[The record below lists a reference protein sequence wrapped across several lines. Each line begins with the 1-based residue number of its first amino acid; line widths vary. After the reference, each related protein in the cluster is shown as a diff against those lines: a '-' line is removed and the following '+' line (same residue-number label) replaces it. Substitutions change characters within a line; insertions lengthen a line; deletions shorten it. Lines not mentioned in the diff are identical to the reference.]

1 MFSVQPAA
9 IRPYRQQ
16 GFSLI
21 ELMVG
26 ITLGLVVI
34 TAISL
39 LFVNSSRTRTETEK
53 TGQQIENG
61 RYTAQLL
68 MDEFQLAGYYG
79 ELNPANVATPT
90 TKPDPCVFD
99 AASLKAAL
107 AMPLQGYD
115 NPTSFPT
122 CLSDVRTGS
131 GTTPSPD
138 IVVIRRA
145 STCIAGSTGCDPV
158 DTTKS
163 TYFQTTLCPTSS
175 GQYVI
180 DTNSSSFTLTK
191 KDCTSISG
199 QRAYYTRIYFVA
211 NNNNP
216 GDGIPTLKVAE
227 LGSGGFTTSSLVAG
241 IEQFQVEYGIDTNAD
256 GAPDVYTA
264 NPDAYNAC
272 TGVACQNNWRAV
284 TTVKLHLLVRNTQ
297 STTGFPENR
306 TYVLGRLANGS
317 DNTFGPYNDSI
328 KRHVYTTVVR
338 LNNVA
343 GRLE

>member
-9 IRPYRQQ
+9 IRPYRQH

-26 ITLGLVVI
+26 MVLGLVVVAAI
-34 TAISL
+34 TL

-90 TKPDPCVFD
+90 AKPDPCVFD
-99 AASLKAAL
+99 PASLKAAL
-107 AMPLQGYD
+107 ALPLQGYD
-115 NPTSFPT
+115 NPTSFPA

-131 GTTPSPD
+131 GTSPSPD

-163 TYFQTTLCPTSS
+163 TYFQTTLCPSSS

-180 DTNSSSFTLTK
+180 DTISSSFTLTK

-227 LGSGGFTTSSLVAG
+227 LGSRAFSISSLVAG
-241 IEQFQVEYGIDTNAD
+241 IQEFQVEYGIDTNAD

-264 NPDAYNAC
+264 NPDTYNAC

-297 STTGFPENR
+297 SSTGFVENR
-306 TYVLGRLANGS
+306 TYVLGKLADGS
-317 DNTFGPYNDSI
+317 ANNFGPYNDSI